1 MTETRIHIISGE
13 VVLNPKPRP
22 TEADYTWFTL
32 DNAPTFH
39 EYKFT
44 EALAEWKK
52 NCIPCENAD
61 WVKDENTQTMETFE
75 RPIIIFDWDKQDIT
89 TFTPGQKVLAEGNV
103 VTKII

>member
-1 MTETRIHIISGE
+1 MKETRIHIVSGE
-13 VVLNPKPRP
+13 VVLNPEPRP

-52 NCIPCENAD
+52 NCIKAKNALID
-61 WVKDENTQTMETFE
+61 DSGKPWMVHPNDEDGVPLDFPT
-75 RPIIIFDWDKQDIT
+75 KL
-89 TFTPGQKVLAEGNV
+89 TPGQKVLAEGNV

>member
-1 MTETRIHIISGE
+1 MKETRIHIVSGKP
-13 VVLNPKPRP
+13 VLNPEPRP

-52 NCIPCENAD
+52 KCIKAKNASIIGRAVGI
-61 WVKDENTQTMETFE
+61 WMPEQLKNDEVYKF
-75 RPIIIFDWDKQDIT
+75 I
-89 TFTPGQKVLAEGNV
+89 TPGQKVLAEGNV
-103 VTKII
+103 VRKIV